1 MSKFSA
7 RVALVVALSVAPTLA
22 SAAPAVRSFGFFDR
36 IAETVQVVLEWLAPT
51 ADKDDSRAQQG
62 GDG

>member
-7 RVALVVALSVAPTLA
+7 RVALVAAFSLVPTVA

-51 ADKDDSRAQQG
+51 PDKDDGRAEQH